1 MTEDE
6 VNLKV
11 REWLEN
17 HSFHYKGILNTRD
30 GNSNQRKSERYKP
43 SQYITRYGTAT
54 NQAYNSKE
62 TGYGQVPVPLPDG
75 SRSILIDH
83 QGISDK
89 YPPKLVWVEAKGSDN
104 NLSELLEGFI
114 RLCAAIYW
122 GGGNGYLAVP
132 NAEYEKLIEQR
143 EFLEAVAHSV
153 NGRGQ
158 MGLLDV
164 EKQTEVI
171 L

>member
-6 VNLKV
+6 VNEKV
-11 REWLEN
+11 KEWLEN
-17 HSFHYKGILNTRD
+17 HSFRYKGILNTRD
-30 GNSNQRKSERYKP
+30 SNSNQRKPNHYEP
-43 SQYITRYGTAT
+43 SKYSTRHGTAT
-54 NQAYNSKE
+54 TKPIISKQR
-62 TGYGQVPVPLPDG
+62 GYGQVPVPLPDG

-83 QGISDK
+83 QGFKTTPIS
-89 YPPKLVWVEAKGSDN
+89 LIWIEAKGSGD

-114 RLCAAIYW
+114 RLCAAIYY

-132 NAEYEKLIEQR
+132 HTEYERLLEQR
-143 EFLEAVAHSV
+143 DFLKAVAESV
-153 NGRGQ
+153 NGKGT

-164 EKQTEVI
+164 EKGAEVV

>member
-1 MTEDE
+1 MTENE

-11 REWLEN
+11 KRWLIDHRFRYKGVCNTAKITEIKSTAKQPNEMESKSQKTN
-17 HSFHYKGILNTRD
+17 HSRASISK
-30 GNSNQRKSERYKP
+30 KS
-43 SQYITRYGTAT
+43 GF
-54 NQAYNSKE
+54 
-62 TGYGQVPVPLPDG
+62 GQVPVPDG
-75 SRSILIDH
+75 TRSVLIDA
-83 QGISDK
+83 QGFRDDIPD
-89 YPPKLVWVEAKGSDN
+89 LVWVEAKGSGL

-114 RLCAAIYW
+114 RVNYAVYE
-122 GGGNGYLAVP
+122 GGGRGYLATP
-132 NAEYEKLIEQR
+132 HKEFELLLERKD
-143 EFLEAVAHSV
+143 FLEAVAHSV